1 MEDWK
6 HKLDSVVPQLK
17 GYLERLV
24 SAESVLFGEANPPR
38 KPGAYIID
46 DHKEQLSY
54 IGEAKGSGGLRDRLL
69 SKHLS
74 GDDNHAIQRAYKESW
89 LDRRQRREYIK
100 GNVRVRWVET
110 PDANTA
116 LAVERL
122 AILVFDPPWN
132 KK

>member
-1 MEDWK
+1 VENWK
-6 HKLDSVVPQLK
+6 VKLASIVPQLK
-17 GYLERLV
+17 SYLEELL
-24 SAESVLFGEANPPR
+24 STEAVLFGEANPPN
-38 KPGAYIID
+38 KPGAYIIY
-46 DHKEQLSY
+46 DHQEQLAY
-54 IGEAKGSGGLRDRLL
+54 IGEAKGSGGLKDRLL

-89 LDRRQRREYIK
+89 PDRQQRREYIK
-100 GNVRVRWVET
+100 SNIRVRWVET

-116 LAVERL
+116 VALERL